1 MPSSPTLTSLRWQSV
16 PQKRPSVCCQ
26 RWLDTISPMPYPP
39 GTTSRCLA
47 TNGIRGSEESSD
59 GTASTGRPFT
69 SGGQQFRSTTTRPSA
84 YTAPPGPS
92 WTPTASV
99 TRPARMS
106 PTRRYAGGYAAVANQ
121 RSWSRSPEPFRGRCP
136 RYSTP
141 SRCCYDSG
149 SHSTTDPCHRR
160 RSRVLGPA
168 SDGEEDRAGQR
179 RVPTPLRTG
188 GLPPASG
195 SLGEQPGL
203 HPQGRCASGRIPTS
217 PTDRGY
223 RLRRTQDAQRRRD
236 HQVHDH

>member
-59 GTASTGRPFT
+59 GTASTGRPLT
-69 SGGQQFRSTTTRPSA
+69 SGGQQFRSTTPRPSA

-121 RSWSRSPEPFRGRCP
+121 HNWSRSPEPFRGRCP

-149 SHSTTDPCHRR
+149 SHSTTDPCHSR

-168 SDGEEDRAGQR
+168 SDGEEVRACQR
-179 RVPTPLRTG
+179 RVPSLYALEGFLLRLAASANSQDFILKG
-188 GLPPASG
+188 GVLLAAY
-195 SLGEQPGL
+195 Q
-203 HPQGRCASGRIPTS
+203 
-217 PTDRGY
+217 
-223 RLRRTQDAQRRRD
+223 LRRPTADIDFAALKTPND
-236 HQVHDH
+236 V